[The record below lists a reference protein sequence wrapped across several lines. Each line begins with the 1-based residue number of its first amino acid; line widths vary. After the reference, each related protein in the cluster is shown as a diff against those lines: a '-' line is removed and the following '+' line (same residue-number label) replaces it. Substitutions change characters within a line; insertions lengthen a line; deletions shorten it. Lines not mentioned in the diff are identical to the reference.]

1 MMPNVLVTGHLGF
14 IGQYLIKE
22 LEKITT
28 VVGIDLKEGE
38 NILSCKLPEVAV
50 VIHLAAQPG
59 VINSMKDPIHT
70 VNTNITG
77 TVRLLQ
83 HYKDAKFIFA
93 SSGGTIQETI
103 ECPYGLSKFCG
114 EEFVKLMHD
123 NYSIL
128 RFANVYGKNSRSV
141 IDKFLR
147 EDKITIYGDGSAM
160 RTYVYIDD
168 LVSGIIDSID
178 WETGTYHFGSSQ
190 NHSVKEIADLIGKP
204 ITYKGW
210 REGELKNATLKNTTP
225 NWQPKMDVKQYIKEA
240 KC

>member
-1 MMPNVLVTGHLGF
+1 
-14 IGQYLIKE
+14 
-22 LEKITT
+22 
-28 VVGIDLKEGE
+28 
-38 NILSCKLPEVAV
+38 LPEADT

-59 VINSMKDPIHT
+59 VINSMKDPVNT
-70 VNTNITG
+70 VNNNITG

-83 HYKDAKFIFA
+83 HYKNAKFIFA

-114 EEFVKLMHD
+114 EEFVKMMHD
-123 NYSIL
+123 NYVIL

-147 EDKITIYGDGSAM
+147 DDITIYGDGSAM

-168 LVSGIIDSID
+168 LVRGIIQSLNWDK
-178 WETGTYHFGSSQ
+178 GTYHFGSDQ

-204 ITYKGW
+204 IIYEDW
-210 REGELKNATLKNTTP
+210 REGELKNAILKNTTP
-225 NWQPKMDVKQYIKEA
+225 NWTPKIDVVKYIRENK
-240 KC
+240 